1 MTIRTPVLPQGA
13 VGSAPIV
20 EVEHGSHAFVVLP
33 NTFVKGHVSHPHR
46 HRYGQLIHAIS
57 GMLVVRSPYGS
68 WAVPSG
74 RGVWVPPLLE
84 HAVDMLA
91 DTQMRSVYLNEELSA
106 RIEGTCRV
114 IGVPKLLRE
123 LILYAADHAIL
134 AKPELE
140 ASVGTLIASLIS
152 SATPSSL
159 GVPIPT
165 DPGLKTIYKR
175 LLDDPSD
182 QRTITAWARLVGAT
196 ERTLIRHLKSE
207 TGTTFRV
214 WRQQIR
220 LLSSLDRLAK
230 GESVTT
236 IALDVGYN
244 TPSGFITAFR
254 QSFGKTPA
262 AYFKDI
268 PG

>member
-1 MTIRTPVLPQGA
+1 MTIRTRVCPQEA

-20 EVEHGSHAFVVLP
+20 EVEHGLRTLVVLP
-33 NTFVKGHVSHPHR
+33 ASFVKGHVGHRHR

-106 RIEGTCRV
+106 RIAGTCRV

-123 LILYAADHAIL
+123 LILYAVDHAIL

-140 ASVGTLIASLIS
+140 TSVGTLVAWLIS

-165 DPGLKTIYKR
+165 GPVLRTIYSR

-182 QRTITAWARLVGAT
+182 QRTITAWARSVGAT
-196 ERTLIRHLKSE
+196 ERTLIRHLKNE
-207 TGTTFRV
+207 TGMTFRV

-230 GESVTT
+230 GEAVTT
-236 IALDVGYN
+236 VALDVGYN

-262 AYFKDI
+262 AYFDDPRK
-268 PG
+268 